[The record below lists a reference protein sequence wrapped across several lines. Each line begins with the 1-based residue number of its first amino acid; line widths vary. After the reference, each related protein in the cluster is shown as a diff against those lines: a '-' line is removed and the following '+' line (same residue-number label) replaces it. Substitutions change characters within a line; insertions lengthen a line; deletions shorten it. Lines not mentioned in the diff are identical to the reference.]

1 VPPNCQ
7 GSATVD
13 WLCGMPV
20 GVRGYVFHSGGTDIV
35 SKAFWR
41 RREGRWLEFCD
52 LTRPVPGLALRKTL
66 EKVQLCGVSL

>member
-35 SKAFWR
+35 SKAFGGG
-41 RREGRWLEFCD
+41 GR
-52 LTRPVPGLALRKTL
+52 G
-66 EKVQLCGVSL
+66 GG